1 MAGTLLTVL
10 WAAFL
15 TLEGIALAQEKIR
28 IAWAGAS
35 PANSAIWV
43 IQEKKLLQKQGV
55 EPEIISISASP
66 TVLQALLAGEI
77 DVTATSVATLV
88 TSRLAGADTVM
99 ILGIVRTF
107 VDHIITA
114 QSITSVEQL
123 KGKVGGVN
131 RIGSTSD
138 TGLRF
143 ALRRLGVDPDRDTK
157 IITAGGNPE
166 RFAALSKGV
175 IQFTIIP
182 EPFVREA
189 LKLGFRDF
197 FDIGSLKIPFWWNS
211 ALSREAIVKAK
222 RPLLLKFARA
232 MVEAIHFNK
241 TNKEEAKA
249 IWGKNLRISDPE
261 GLERAY
267 QAYTS
272 AFPDNLLPTPEG
284 VKTLLDDL
292 APARSQGSR
301 SRPQSLRRCEFGERV
316 GGFGFYQAA
325 LQEINPKHPGVAV
338 YINFES
344 RLRLARSCKST

>member
-1 MAGTLLTVL
+1 MFGTLSAVL
-10 WAAFL
+10 FASAAFL
-15 TLEGIALAQEKIR
+15 TLAGMALAQERIR

-143 ALRRLGVDPDRDTK
+143 ALRRLGLDPERDTK

-232 MVEAIHFNK
+232 MVRGDPFQQNQQRRGQGDLGK
-241 TNKEEAKA
+241 TST
-249 IWGKNLRISDPE
+249 NLRPRGTRTRLSS
-261 GLERAY
+261 LY
-267 QAYTS
+267 VS
-272 AFPDNLLPTPEG
+272 LP
-284 VKTLLDDL
+284 
-292 APARSQGSR
+292 R
-301 SRPQSLRRCEFGERV
+301 QSL
-316 GGFGFYQAA
+316 ANA
-325 LQEINPKHPGVAV
+325 
-338 YINFES
+338 
-344 RLRLARSCKST
+344 